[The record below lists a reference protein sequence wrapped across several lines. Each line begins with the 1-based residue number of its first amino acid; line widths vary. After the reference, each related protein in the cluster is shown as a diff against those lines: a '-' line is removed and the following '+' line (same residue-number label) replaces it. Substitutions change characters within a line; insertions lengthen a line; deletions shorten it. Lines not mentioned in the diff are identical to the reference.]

1 MRETCAKLSP
11 GNWSQWPPH
20 ARCSTGPLLLAGAAE
35 VGNRVRTSFS
45 KPLILAPLVGGIVC
59 SRNSPSC
66 ASKAVASCFKL
77 HWRWFTLE
85 QAFWRVFSIPKYSV
99 WTLTAATACLWSE
112 SQLFFFFFLS
122 SWRNRLAVGL
132 ACHDATWTSPVRFG
146 AKSMDTGVGYKL
158 QCVQAFQIVTER
170 RRSSVFWREH
180 YACLSSVC

>member
-20 ARCSTGPLLLAGAAE
+20 ARCSTGPVLLAGAAE

-85 QAFWRVFSIPKYSV
+85 QAFWRVFRVPKYSV

-112 SQLFFFFFLS
+112 SQLFFFFFSSRPDETVLLS
-122 SWRNRLAVGL
+122 VWRVTMQRE
-132 ACHDATWTSPVRFG
+132 P
-146 AKSMDTGVGYKL
+146 L
-158 QCVQAFQIVTER
+158 QCDLVQNLWTLE
-170 RRSSVFWREH
+170 
-180 YACLSSVC
+180 